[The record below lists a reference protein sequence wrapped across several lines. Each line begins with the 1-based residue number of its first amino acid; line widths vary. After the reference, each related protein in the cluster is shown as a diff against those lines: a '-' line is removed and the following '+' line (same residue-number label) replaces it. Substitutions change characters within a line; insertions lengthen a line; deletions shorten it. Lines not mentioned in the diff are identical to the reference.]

1 MNAEDAYKTVLT
13 QYERTGWHKLAE
25 VADFIRKQSARI
37 AELEEREKR
46 RSERIRQLDQEN
58 TNLCKAFSDDT
69 GKQLARIKELE
80 EKLRWRDCKTE
91 PPTETGAYIVK
102 QAEDGQPWLD
112 IFRVDIGWENAWN
125 GGPVPHSWR
134 PIE

>member
-1 MNAEDAYKTVLT
+1 MNAEDREKIDHIIKHCEAYIANIETDGDECYPLTVAEHADVCILLSE
-13 QYERTGWHKLAE
+13 YEEQA
-25 VADFIRKQSARI
+25 ARI
-37 AELEEREKR
+37 A
-46 RSERIRQLDQEN
+46 
-58 TNLCKAFSDDT
+58 
-69 GKQLARIKELE
+69 ELE

-91 PPTETGAYIVK
+91 PPTKGGVYIVK
-102 QAEDGQPWLD
+102 QAEDGQPWFD